1 MSGYC
6 SIERLLARQLIPLT
20 ADLDEA
26 LAKHII
32 DGLCSLQAWRPS
44 PFQLPV
50 YSPRPVNY
58 FPRLSATQ

>member
-32 DGLCSLQAWRPS
+32 DGLCSLQA
-44 PFQLPV
+44 
-50 YSPRPVNY
+50 
-58 FPRLSATQ
+58 